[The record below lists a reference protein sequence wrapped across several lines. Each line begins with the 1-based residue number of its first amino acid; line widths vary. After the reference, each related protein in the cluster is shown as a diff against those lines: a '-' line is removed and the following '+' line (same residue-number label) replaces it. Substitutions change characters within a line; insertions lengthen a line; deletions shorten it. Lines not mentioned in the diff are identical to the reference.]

1 MTTVSFTE
9 FRKNASAL
17 FSSVEAGETI
27 YVKRHGKK
35 IAKILPF
42 HTENKKLPSWKK
54 KRLKLTVQ
62 GEDISKII
70 IEEREKS

>member
-1 MTTVSFTE
+1 MMTVNFTE

-17 FSSVEAGETI
+17 FSSVELGETI

-35 IAKILPF
+35 IAEILPVYN
-42 HTENKKLPSWKK
+42 ENKKIPSWKEN
-54 KRLKLTVQ
+54 RIKLTVQ
-62 GEDISKII
+62 GKNISKII